1 MFQIIKF
8 VIFIKDK
15 AFLACSA
22 TADHNKAREAVPG
35 IMICNKDHQ
44 KINLT
49 GGI

>member
-15 AFLACSA
+15 AFLACNA
-22 TADHNKAREAVPG
+22 IAAHKAREALPE